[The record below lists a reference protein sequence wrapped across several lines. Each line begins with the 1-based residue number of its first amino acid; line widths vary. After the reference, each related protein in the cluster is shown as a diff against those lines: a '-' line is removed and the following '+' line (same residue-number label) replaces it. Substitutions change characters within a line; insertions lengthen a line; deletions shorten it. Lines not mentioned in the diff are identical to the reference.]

1 VPDEFDTD
9 TTVPLAVE
17 SFWALRPV
25 VVAGASTGTSLGVV
39 VVVVGVVVM
48 VVVVVVVDGVVVAG
62 DEVVVEGV
70 VVLVDVGACEVVD
83 ALGVVVGEGVV
94 ELTAAVEVVV
104 VALGACATSA
114 ERAAGAE
121 AAVVPLVGPDTHAM
135 SLRMMSSVELLM
147 RYPVYS
153 GVT

>member
-9 TTVPLAVE
+9 TTFPLAVE

-25 VVAGASTGTSLGVV
+25 VVAGAPMGTSLGVV
-39 VVVVGVVVM
+39 VIGGT
-48 VVVVVVVDGVVVAG
+48 VVVVVVGGAVVVVG

-70 VVLVDVGACEVVD
+70 VVLVVVVACKVVD

>member
-1 VPDEFDTD
+1 M
-9 TTVPLAVE
+9 
-17 SFWALRPV
+17 
-25 VVAGASTGTSLGVV
+25 VAGASTGTARGGVG
-39 VVVVGVVVM
+39 VVVGVVVM
-48 VVVVVVVDGVVVAG
+48 VVVDGVVVAG

-70 VVLVDVGACEVVD
+70 VVLVVVVACEVVD
-83 ALGVVVGEGVV
+83 ALGVVEGEGVV
-94 ELTAAVEVVV
+94 ELPAAVEVVV

-135 SLRMMSSVELLM
+135 SLRTTSSVELLM